1 MSSTTLDVAKRSIR
15 DRVPKAFV
23 RNLLEHPES
32 TDWTLQGFGMLRC
45 YLEPELR
52 LHVWDSRFRFAD
64 VSDLHTHP
72 WDFHSLVVAGV
83 VRNQRFR
90 EVTKW
95 EAGHPS
101 YRRQTIRCGEG
112 GGLCGAPE
120 DVRLEGS
127 RFEVLEEG
135 ATYTQTAREI
145 HRSVPEDGTV
155 TIIEREF
162 KDDTE
167 HAYVYF
173 HGEWVTAESR
183 PATEE
188 EIESIRSYSL
198 ETWFAEEAT
207 R

>member
-1 MSSTTLDVAKRSIR
+1 MSTEIAVATKRPIK
-15 DRVPKAFV
+15 DRMSKALV

-32 TDWTLQGFGMLRC
+32 MDWTLQGFGMLRC

-72 WDFHSLVVAGV
+72 WDFHSVVIAGV
-83 VRNQRFR
+83 VCNQRFR
-90 EVTKW
+90 EVTQW

-120 DVRLEGS
+120 DVRLEAS
-127 RFEVLEEG
+127 RCEVLEEG
-135 ATYTQTAREI
+135 AIYTQAAREI

-162 KDDTE
+162 KEDAE

-173 HGEWVTAESR
+173 HGEWVTAEPR
-183 PATEE
+183 AATQE
-188 EIESIRSYSL
+188 EIEAILTHSL
-198 ETWFAEEAT
+198 DTWFADEASS
-207 R
+207 